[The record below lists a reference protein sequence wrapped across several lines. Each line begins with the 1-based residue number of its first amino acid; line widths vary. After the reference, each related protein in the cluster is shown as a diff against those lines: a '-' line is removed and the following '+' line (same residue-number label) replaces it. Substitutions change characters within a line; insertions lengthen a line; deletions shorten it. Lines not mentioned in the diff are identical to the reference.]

1 MEFMELSKKE
11 KKEIAKNALERY
23 QLNLQQEDK
32 YFEEYQDMY
41 KKAEEKKDYDE
52 ELRKKLR
59 IAGEKYEKQRKE
71 TNSIARAAL
80 HYVME
85 ANLL

>member
-1 MEFMELSKKE
+1 MELSKKE

-52 ELRKKLR
+52 ELRKELR